1 MTDDELSVFKGAMD
15 PECATLHASLVT
27 TTLALHA
34 EKNVNERVS
43 CRNKCSDAALCQA
56 AATLISHGLN
66 PLIYQFFTMTI
77 APESLWS
84 QVLHLS
90 STRTN

>member
-56 AATLISHGLN
+56 SGSCQGRYAEFVNLQDLAKGAKLTFVNL
-66 PLIYQFFTMTI
+66 
-77 APESLWS
+77 
-84 QVLHLS
+84 
-90 STRTN
+90 